1 MDAIPQQAL
10 VTRAATTVSLADLEF
25 DRPSRFDWLKSLGRT
40 ALMLWGALS
49 FGAVA
54 GTAAYYFAGSSGE
67 PILVSQQKKPATETL
82 AAAVDTDPTLAEVPP
97 HLSDYVA
104 PPADPSLAT
113 RFVVEARLPRPRP
126 DEPVYTGSIEPAP
139 PRAARTR
146 FADPCQAFARFG
158 VRFLFGMRCRQET
171 RVYAPPPPQPRYY
184 YPEAYPQPYQRP
196 YVVR

>member
-10 VTRAATTVSLADLEF
+10 VTRPVTSVSFADLEF

-49 FGAVA
+49 FGAAA
-54 GTAAYYFAGSSGE
+54 GTAAYYFTGSGGE
-67 PILVSQQKKPATETL
+67 PILVSQQKKAATETL
-82 AAAVDTDPTLAEVPP
+82 ATAVETDPTLAQLPP

-126 DEPVYTGSIEPAP
+126 DEPVYTGSIEPMPP
-139 PRAARTR
+139 PRVARSR
-146 FADPCQAFARFG
+146 FADPCEAFARFG
-158 VRFLFGMRCRQET
+158 ARFLFGMRCRQET
-171 RVYAPPPPQPRYY
+171 RVDAPPPPPRNY
-184 YPEAYPQPYQRP
+184 YPQPYQAP